1 MPKKQSEIFETI
13 SADEPVETTEEPPKK
28 TTIKQKRE
36 ITEERL
42 KQLKEQLERG
52 RATRLAKR
60 EQNKNEKVKPTN
72 PEKKQEEDK
81 RPIANQVWGEQIAEL
96 KNEIKSLKSRFDKP
110 IDDVVVIKTSKV
122 ETPKP
127 APAVKAPAPVA
138 PVKVPAQPAPVKA
151 PAQPAVV
158 KPPASAPISIPKP
171 KQNIY
176 SAFKVANW

>member
-1 MPKKQSEIFETI
+1 MPKKQSEIFETK
-13 SADEPVETTEEPPKK
+13 SADEPIENTEEPPKK

-36 ITEERL
+36 ISEERL

-81 RPIANQVWGEQIAEL
+81 RPIANQVWGEEIAEL
-96 KNEIKSLKSRFDKP
+96 RNEIKSLKSRFDKP
-110 IDDVVVIKTSKV
+110 KEDVVVIKTPKV

-127 APAVKAPAPVA
+127 APA
-138 PVKVPAQPAPVKA
+138 
-151 PAQPAVV
+151 QPAVV
-158 KPPASAPISIPKP
+158 KPPAPVAVVKHAPVKAPASAPISIPKP

>member
-1 MPKKQSEIFETI
+1 MPKKQSEIFETK
-13 SADEPVETTEEPPKK
+13 SADEPIENTEEPPKK

-36 ITEERL
+36 ISEERL

-81 RPIANQVWGEQIAEL
+81 RPIANQVWGEEIAEL
-96 KNEIKSLKSRFDKP
+96 RNEIKSLKSRFDKP
-110 IDDVVVIKTSKV
+110 IDDVVVIKTPKV
-122 ETPKP
+122 ETAKP

-138 PVKVPAQPAPVKA
+138 VVKPAPVKT

>member
-1 MPKKQSEIFETI
+1 MPKNQSEIFETK
-13 SADEPVETTEEPPKK
+13 SADEPIENTEEPPKK

-36 ITEERL
+36 ISEERL

-81 RPIANQVWGEQIAEL
+81 RPIANQVWGEEIAEL
-96 KNEIKSLKSRFDKP
+96 RNEIKSLKSRFDKP

-127 APAVKAPAPVA
+127 APAVKVPAPVA
-138 PVKVPAQPAPVKA
+138 VVKP

>member
-1 MPKKQSEIFETI
+1 MPKNQSEIFETK
-13 SADEPVETTEEPPKK
+13 SADEPIENTEEPPKK

-36 ITEERL
+36 ISEERL

-81 RPIANQVWGEQIAEL
+81 RPIANQVWGEEIAQL
-96 KNEIKSLKSRFDKP
+96 RNEIKSLKSRFDKP

-127 APAVKAPAPVA
+127 APAVKAPA
-138 PVKVPAQPAPVKA
+138 QPTAVKA

-158 KPPASAPISIPKP
+158 KPPPSAPISIPKP

>member
-1 MPKKQSEIFETI
+1 MPKNQSDIFETK

-36 ITEERL
+36 ISEERL

-72 PEKKQEEDK
+72 PEKKQEEDT
-81 RPIANQVWGEQIAEL
+81 RPIANQVWGEEIAQL

-110 IDDVVVIKTSKV
+110 IDDVVVIKTPKV

-127 APAVKAPAPVA
+127 APAQPTVVKAPAQPA
-138 PVKVPAQPAPVKA
+138 PVKVPAQPA
-151 PAQPAVV
+151 VV
-158 KPPASAPISIPKP
+158 KPPPSAPISIPKP

>member
-1 MPKKQSEIFETI
+1 MPKNQSDIFETK
-13 SADEPVETTEEPPKK
+13 SADEPIENTEEPPKK

-36 ITEERL
+36 ISEERL

-81 RPIANQVWGEQIAEL
+81 RPIANQVWGEEIAEL

-122 ETPKP
+122 EPPKAAP
-127 APAVKAPAPVA
+127 AQPTAVKAPAPVA
-138 PVKVPAQPAPVKA
+138 VVKPPAPVA
-151 PAQPAVV
+151 PV

>member
-1 MPKKQSEIFETI
+1 MPKNQSEIFETK
-13 SADEPVETTEEPPKK
+13 SADEPIENTEEPPKK

-36 ITEERL
+36 ISEERL

-81 RPIANQVWGEQIAEL
+81 RPIANQVWGEEIAEL
-96 KNEIKSLKSRFDKP
+96 RNEIKSLKSRFDKP

-127 APAVKAPAPVA
+127 APAVKVPAPVA
-138 PVKVPAQPAPVKA
+138 VVKP

-176 SAFKVANW
+176 SAFIVANW

>member
-1 MPKKQSEIFETI
+1 MPKTQTEIFETK
-13 SADEPVETTEEPPKK
+13 SADEPIENTEEPPKK

-36 ITEERL
+36 ISEERL
-42 KQLKEQLERG
+42 KQLKQQLERG

-81 RPIANQVWGEQIAEL
+81 RPIANQVWGEEIAQL

-110 IDDVVVIKTSKV
+110 KEDVVVIKTPKV

-127 APAVKAPAPVA
+127 APAPVAVVKPAPAPVA
-138 PVKVPAQPAPVKA
+138 VVKPPAQPAP
-151 PAQPAVV
+151 V